1 MARQTERERGL
12 MIARKKVGYEE
23 LAVFK
28 TNEDIE
34 MRDIEMEEEVPMG
47 QEDEVAAQVSVLS
60 QLSISACAKKRPQ
73 APRRI
78 LQATGPRRRGKSR
91 FQSNIYTASDQVHQR
106 VRLYDPD
113 NMADDRRGGGGY
125 NNRKRRYNRG
135 IRAQKTNT
143 TLDRRADLLLCLQMT
158 MRVVMIADLSAEDTK
173 MLLPVHASVANCL
186 VSPKAP

>member
-1 MARQTERERGL
+1 

-135 IRAQKTNT
+135 TRAHKTKSFPH
-143 TLDRRADLLLCLQMT
+143 RRADLLCLQMT
-158 MRVVMIADLSAEDTK
+158 TRVVMIADPSAEDTK
-173 MLLPVHASVANCL
+173 MLLLVHASVANCS
-186 VSPKAP
+186 VSPRAQ

>member
-1 MARQTERERGL
+1 

-23 LAVFK
+23 LIAVK
-28 TNEDIE
+28 TNEDVE
-34 MRDIEMEEEVPMG
+34 MRDVEMEEVRVG
-47 QEDEVAAQVSVLS
+47 DEDEVAAQVSVLS
-60 QLSISACAKKRPQ
+60 QLSISACAKKAPQ

-78 LQATGPRRRGKSR
+78 LQATGPRGRGKFR
-91 FQSNIYTASDQVHQR
+91 FQSNISAASDQVHQR
-106 VRLYDPD
+106 VRLHDPD
-113 NMADDRRGGGGY
+113 NMADDRRGGGGGY